1 MSKMTLLLITT
12 TISIGITGAAV
23 CVGVTYLFS
32 AFSLNELLNN
42 L

>member
-12 TISIGITGAAV
+12 TSSIGITGAAFR
-23 CVGVTYLFS
+23 VGVTYLFS
-32 AFSLNELLNN
+32 ALSLNELLNN